1 MWPSNTKPHLFNSLT
16 YPLPNRGETLNI
28 AMITLFFESTQLNRS
43 NFKTYQAYY
52 DELIEKLFNNRS
64 ELPSKC
70 CPGETLKKHSK
81 YLRHVR
87 THQST
92 AIEKVYITRIICSG
106 CGRTHA
112 LFPFDIVPYCQCG
125 LKTAFSFI
133 VNFEEGKTYKDAL
146 EGSGGVVDE
155 NDYYRAVK
163 KYRSNWK
170 QRIETINQKIKD
182 FSENFQE
189 ACKRCIDTFKR
200 QFLQIR
206 DRFDYSFVL
215 IT

>member
-1 MWPSNTKPHLFNSLT
+1 MWPPNTKPHLFNSLT

-28 AMITLFFESTQLNRS
+28 AMITLFFESIQLDRS

-52 DELIEKLFNNRS
+52 DNLINQLFLYRS
-64 ELPSKC
+64 ELPSTC
-70 CPGETLKKHSK
+70 CEGATLKKHSH
-81 YLRHVR
+81 YVRHIR
-87 THQST
+87 SYQST
-92 AIEKVYITRIICSG
+92 EIEEVSITRVICSG

-112 LFPFDIVPYCQCG
+112 LLPSDITPYCQCET
-125 LKTAFSFI
+125 KTAVDFI
-133 VNFEEGKTYKDAL
+133 HVFEEGKTSKDAL

-155 NDYYRAVK
+155 NDYHRAVK
-163 KYRSNWK
+163 KYLTNWK

-200 QFLQIR
+200 QFLQMR